1 MATGRPGRRHL
12 RIGELERALGVTR
25 DQVHH
30 YVELGLVPAPEKSA
44 ATLAWYGP
52 EHQAAV
58 ARVRAI
64 RDAGGSLSQAQRWLA
79 GPLAHAGP
87 EDCATLTRWVI
98 GDRGGR
104 ALEAGRTRARL
115 PLEAVVAMIDA
126 GLARIDP
133 DALVSGA
140 ALDPTP
146 WLDELA
152 ARWVEREEQARVTVA
167 GEALE
172 AAASAKL
179 APWLPIAATRV
190 EGGALRAA
198 ALDQTL
204 SADEPGGHEE
214 RARLGVMVPVP
225 TGRLPEQG
233 GWSAVAQGAAAMR
246 SRKWIEAGTAL
257 STARPGAPGA
267 TLAAALGWCAGAMA
281 AARAGDGVLGVVGRL
296 GALRSFD
303 ASAVDD
309 LVERLRLR
317 WTLAVTWLALPARW
331 GTDRPGVE
339 LGALMAELATVPSD
353 DRRRAT
359 GELDVVEAN
368 AGLALSAWRLR
379 AGDLAGSAEAARGV
393 LPFGGAAAREA
404 ARRVRRASRAM

>member
-64 RDAGGSLSQAQRWLA
+64 RDAGGSLSQAQRWLS
-79 GPLAHAGP
+79 GPLSHAGP
-87 EDCATLTRWVI
+87 EDCATLTRWVN
-98 GDRGGR
+98 GDRAGG
-104 ALEAGRTRARL
+104 APEAGRTRARL

-126 GLARIDP
+126 GLATIDP

-140 ALDPTP
+140 AHDPTA

-172 AAASAKL
+172 AAAGAKL
-179 APWLPIAATRV
+179 APWLPIASTRV

-198 ALDQTL
+198 ALEQAL
-204 SADEPGGHEE
+204 SADEPEAHEE

-233 GWSAVAQGAAAMR
+233 GWSAVARGAAAMR
-246 SRKWIEAGTAL
+246 SRRWIEAATAL
-257 STARPGAPGA
+257 STAPAGAPGSA
-267 TLAAALGWCAGAMA
+267 LASALGWCAGAMA
-281 AARAGDGVLGVVGRL
+281 AARAGDGVLGMVPRL
-296 GALRSFD
+296 AALRAID
-303 ASAVDD
+303 ASAAVD

-331 GTDRPGVE
+331 GSDRPGVE
-339 LGALMAELATVPSD
+339 LGALMAELATIPSD

-359 GELDVVEAN
+359 GELDVIEAN

-379 AGDLAGSAEAARGV
+379 AGDRAGSAEAARGV
-393 LPFGGAAAREA
+393 VAFGGAAAREA

>member
-98 GDRGGR
+98 GDRAGG

-179 APWLPIAATRV
+179 APWLPIASARV

-198 ALDQTL
+198 ALDQAL
-204 SADEPGGHEE
+204 SADEPGAHEE
-214 RARLGVMVPVP
+214 RARLGLMVPVP
-225 TGRLPEQG
+225 TGWLPEHG
-233 GWSAVAQGAAAMR
+233 GWSAVARGAAAMR

-257 STARPGAPGA
+257 STAPPGAPGA

-281 AARAGDGVLGVVGRL
+281 AARAGDGVLGVVARL
-296 GALRSFD
+296 GELRAID
-303 ASAVDD
+303 ASAAAD

-317 WTLAVTWLALPARW
+317 WTLAVTWLALPPRW
-331 GTDRPGVE
+331 GSDRPGVE

-379 AGDLAGSAEAARGV
+379 AGDRAGSAEAARGV
-393 LPFGGAAAREA
+393 VAFGGAAAQEA

>member
-64 RDAGGSLSQAQRWLA
+64 RDAGGSLSQAQRWLS

-98 GDRGGR
+98 GDRAGG

-179 APWLPIAATRV
+179 APWLPIASARV

-198 ALDQTL
+198 ALDQAL
-204 SADEPGGHEE
+204 SGDEPEAHEE

-225 TGRLPEQG
+225 TGRLPEHG
-233 GWSAVAQGAAAMR
+233 GWSAVARGAAALR
-246 SRKWIEAGTAL
+246 SRKWIEARTAL
-257 STARPGAPGA
+257 STAPPGAPGA
-267 TLAAALGWCAGAMA
+267 TLAAALGWCAGAIA
-281 AARAGDGVLGVVGRL
+281 AARAGDGVLGVVARL
-296 GALRSFD
+296 GELRAID
-303 ASAVDD
+303 ASTAAD

-317 WTLAVTWLALPARW
+317 WTLAVTWLALPPRW
-331 GTDRPGVE
+331 GSDRPGVE

-379 AGDLAGSAEAARGV
+379 AGDRAGSAEAARGV
-393 LPFGGAAAREA
+393 VAFGGAAAQEA

>member
-30 YVELGLVPAPEKSA
+30 YVELGLVPAPEKSS

-64 RDAGGSLSQAQRWLA
+64 RDAGGSLSQAQRWLS

-98 GDRGGR
+98 GDRAG
-104 ALEAGRTRARL
+104 APEAGHTRARL

-140 ALDPTP
+140 AHDPTA

-179 APWLPIAATRV
+179 APWLPIAAARV

-198 ALDQTL
+198 ALDQAP
-204 SADEPGGHEE
+204 SGDEPGAHEE

-233 GWSAVAQGAAAMR
+233 GWSAVARGVAAMR
-246 SRKWIEAGTAL
+246 SRRWIEAGTAL
-257 STARPGAPGA
+257 STATPGAPGA

-281 AARAGDGVLGVVGRL
+281 AARAGDGVLGVVPRL
-296 GALRSFD
+296 AELRAID
-303 ASAVDD
+303 ASVAVD

-317 WTLAVTWLALPARW
+317 WTLTVTWLALPARW
-331 GTDRPGVE
+331 GSDRPGVE

-353 DRRRAT
+353 DLRRAT

-379 AGDLAGSAEAARGV
+379 VGDRAGSAEAARGV
-393 LPFGGAAAREA
+393 LAFGGAAALEA

>member
-1 MATGRPGRRHL
+1 MATGRPGRRHM

-64 RDAGGSLSQAQRWLA
+64 RDAGGSLSQAQRWLS
-79 GPLAHAGP
+79 GPLAQAGL

-98 GDRGGR
+98 GDRGGG
-104 ALEAGRTRARL
+104 APEAGRARAPL

-126 GLARIDP
+126 GLARVDP

-140 ALDPTP
+140 AHDPTE
-146 WLDELA
+146 WLEQLA

-179 APWLPIAATRV
+179 APWLPIEAARV
-190 EGGALRAA
+190 EGGAMRAA
-198 ALDQTL
+198 ALDGAL
-204 SADEPGGHEE
+204 SGAGEGAHEE
-214 RARLGVMVPVP
+214 RARLGVMVPLP
-225 TGRLPEQG
+225 TERLPEQG
-233 GWSAVAQGAAAMR
+233 GWSAVARGVAALR
-246 SRKWIEAGTAL
+246 SRRWVEAGTAL
-257 STARPGAPGA
+257 SQAQPGAAGS
-267 TLAAALGWCAGAMA
+267 TLAAALGWCAAAMA
-281 AARAGDGVLGVVGRL
+281 VARAGDGALGVVGRL
-296 GALRSFD
+296 GALRSID
-303 ASAVDD
+303 ASAVGD

-331 GTDRPGVE
+331 GADRPGLE
-339 LGALMAELATVPSD
+339 LEALMAELATVPSD

-379 AGDLAGSAEAARGV
+379 AGDRAGSAEAARGV
-393 LPFGGAAAREA
+393 LAFGGEAAREA